1 MQLSNLKNDDPV
13 VGSIRLAIVLAAAVM
28 LFGAPDLA
36 HAQAA
41 FTLPGLDGV
50 LCNIYTYL
58 AKKILFYVA
67 LIVAIVAIL
76 SYLLKMNKEV
86 WGVLFVL
93 ALLIGIA
100 QGIGAVLASL
110 GSFDVTCAAA
120 IR

>member
-1 MQLSNLKNDDPV
+1 MKHAHFKNEEPV
-13 VGSIRLAIVLAAAVM
+13 VGAIRLAIVIAAALL
-28 LFGAPDLA
+28 LFSTPNLA
-36 HAQAA
+36 HAEAS
-41 FTLPGLDGV
+41 FSLPGLDGV

-100 QGIGAVLASL
+100 QGIGSVLSSL
-110 GSFDVTCAAA
+110 GSFDVTCAA

>member
-1 MQLSNLKNDDPV
+1 MQFLKLKNEDPV
-13 VGSIRLAIVLAAAVM
+13 VGSIRLAIVIAAALM
-28 LFGAPDLA
+28 LFGAPDVA
-36 HAQAA
+36 YAQAS
-41 FTLPGLDGV
+41 FSLPGLDGV
-50 LCNIYTYL
+50 LCSIYTYL

-100 QGIGAVLASL
+100 QGIGSVLSSL
-110 GSFDVTCAAA
+110 GSFDVTCAA